1 MCTNDGAG
9 PWKDLRI
16 EDDLLVMVDREADR
30 CRIGVSGD
38 LSAFTCRN
46 LSEAVA
52 TELGDGATHVEL
64 DLSGVEFM
72 DSSGVQCLVEVHAA
86 ASEAGASLVVAA
98 MADRIQ
104 RILEITGL
112 LGVLRPDQR

>member
-1 MCTNDGAG
+1 M
-9 PWKDLRI
+9 
-16 EDDLLVMVDREADR
+16 EDDLSVVVDREADR

-38 LSAFTCRN
+38 LSVFTCRN
-46 LSEAVA
+46 LSDAVA
-52 TELGDGATHVEL
+52 TEIREGATSVEL

-86 ASEAGASLVVAA
+86 AAEAGGTLVVGE
-98 MADRIQ
+98 MADRVK

-112 LGVLRPDQR
+112 LGVLRPDA